1 MGMGTN
7 MNREE
12 LIHDVIERELVMFLN
27 TKNMGGT
34 ASCQENPDMFRQWR
48 WMIFSV
54 LSDEYIASYKED
66 LIEAERVGR
75 NLMTE
80 KYARM
85 DNLIP
90 CVSPNIAKVRKITAT
105 ERDWMQQLL
114 QEFPLLFPQSL
125 ARFDMYF
132 PAEME
137 TLSERSLDLYQ
148 ACVDEALRT
157 GENLARKRYSNFYQ
171 RMGLGTLE
179 ELEARRREKIHQ
191 S

>member
-1 MGMGTN
+1 METN
-7 MNREE
+7 HTREE
-12 LIHDVIERELVMFLN
+12 LIQDVIERELVMFLD

-54 LSDEYIASYKED
+54 LSDSYIASYRGD
-66 LIEAERVGR
+66 LDEAKRVGR

-90 CVSPNIAKVRKITAT
+90 CVSPNMDKVRKISAT
-105 ERDWMQQLL
+105 ERLWMQQLF

-132 PAEME
+132 LRKWRLCPSVVSICIRHVWMK
-137 TLSERSLDLYQ
+137 L
-148 ACVDEALRT
+148 CVQVKTWHVSVTPTSMHEWDWAHLK
-157 GENLARKRYSNFYQ
+157 N
-171 RMGLGTLE
+171 
-179 ELEARRREKIHQ
+179 
-191 S
+191 

>member
-1 MGMGTN
+1 METN
-7 MNREE
+7 QTREE
-12 LIHDVIERELVMFLN
+12 LIQDVIERELVMFLN
-27 TKNMGGT
+27 TKNLGGT
-34 ASCQENPDMFRQWR
+34 ASCQENPDMFRHWR
-48 WMIFSV
+48 WMVFSV
-54 LSDEYIASYKED
+54 MSDEYIASYRED

-90 CVSPNIAKVRKITAT
+90 CVSPNMDKVRRITAT
-105 ERDWMQQLL
+105 ERVWMQELF

-148 ACVDEALRT
+148 ACVDKALGV
-157 GENLARKRYSNFYQ
+157 GENLARKRYANFYA

-179 ELEARRREKIHQ
+179 ELEARRRDNIHQ

>member
-1 MGMGTN
+1 METN
-7 MNREE
+7 HTREE
-12 LIHDVIERELVMFLN
+12 LVQDVIERELVMFLD

-54 LSDEYIASYKED
+54 LSDSYIASYCDD
-66 LIEAERVGR
+66 LAEAKRVGR

-90 CVSPNIAKVRKITAT
+90 CVSPNMDKVRKITAT
-105 ERDWMQQLL
+105 ERLWMQELL

-137 TLSERSLDLYQ
+137 TLSERSLDQYQ
-148 ACVDEALRT
+148 ACVDVAVRT
-157 GENLARKRYSNFYQ
+157 GENLARKRYSNFYA

>member
-1 MGMGTN
+1 METN
-7 MNREE
+7 HNREE
-12 LIHDVIERELVMFLN
+12 LIHDVIERELAMFLN

-34 ASCQENPDMFRQWR
+34 ASCQENPDMFRRWR

-54 LSDEYIASYKED
+54 LSDEYIGSYHDD

-75 NLMTE
+75 NFMTE

-85 DNLIP
+85 DDLIP
-90 CVSPNIAKVRKITAT
+90 CVSPNMDKVRKITAT
-105 ERDWMQQLL
+105 ERVWMQELL

-148 ACVDEALRT
+148 ACVDSALSR
-157 GENLARKRYSNFYQ
+157 GENLARKRYSNFYA

-179 ELEARRREKIHQ
+179 ELEARRREKLHQ